1 MEKIGAVGMLL
12 TGIADAVLMA
22 LSFLEHSGVA
32 QTDVAAAVLANS
44 FWLVPLVSFAFGV
57 FLGWWARGRTSE
69 TEEQAAHRR
78 GAQDVLARVS
88 VPQQRLLLKCLDSE
102 RGDAILVIDPTDLAA
117 RELEDEGLLRSVG
130 VGSTGAIR
138 CFLTADGREI
148 AVRYE
153 RELRKSVKACKP
165 I

>member
-1 MEKIGAVGMLL
+1 MEKIGAAGALL

-22 LSFLEHSGVA
+22 MSFLGHLGVA
-32 QTDVAAAVLANS
+32 QTDVTAAVLANS
-44 FWLVPLVSFAFGV
+44 FWLLPLVSFAFGV
-57 FLGWWARGRTSE
+57 FLGWWARGRTNE

-78 GAQDVLARVS
+78 GAQDVLARMA

-102 RGDAILVIDPTDLAA
+102 RGDVVLVIESMDLAA
-117 RELEDEGLLRSVG
+117 RELVDEGLLRFVG
-130 VGSTGAIR
+130 ESIRGAAK
-138 CFLTADGREI
+138 CSLTAAGREI

-153 RELRKSVKACKP
+153 RELRKSVKARRP

>member
-22 LSFLEHSGVA
+22 MSLLEHLGMA
-32 QTDVAAAVLANS
+32 QTDVTAAVAANS

-78 GAQDVLARVS
+78 GAEDVLARMA

-102 RGDAILVIDPTDLAA
+102 RGDAILVIDSMDLAA
-117 RELEDEGLLRSVG
+117 RELVDEGLLRSVG
-130 VGSTGAIR
+130 VGSTGAVR

-153 RELRKSVKACKP
+153 RELRKSIKACKP